1 MNNLRIK
8 KVSTFIKEVRDCN
21 DIDKEKKLVEKK
33 LNKIRNKFMNNK
45 NNSENKK
52 QIWQL
57 AYAQSIG
64 YIIDFGY
71 NQILIL
77 INSSKFSE
85 KYTGYVTTPF
95 MIPEHE
101 LDSFDKMTNTLKNDL
116 YSKNQQV

>member
-52 QIWQL
+52 
-57 AYAQSIG
+57 
-64 YIIDFGY
+64 
-71 NQILIL
+71 
-77 INSSKFSE
+77 
-85 KYTGYVTTPF
+85 
-95 MIPEHE
+95 
-101 LDSFDKMTNTLKNDL
+101 
-116 YSKNQQV
+116 